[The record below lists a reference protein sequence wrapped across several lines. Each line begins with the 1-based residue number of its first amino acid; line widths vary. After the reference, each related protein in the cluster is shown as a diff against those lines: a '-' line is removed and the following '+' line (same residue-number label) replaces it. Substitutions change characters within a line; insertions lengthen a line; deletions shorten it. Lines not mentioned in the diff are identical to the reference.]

1 MADVSVD
8 GGEVEHQMLV
18 GSTGKFYCGDTSTG
32 RRCEHQMLDTGDRG
46 VTLVSHVFL
55 QGSPGL
61 LQGSLGSTWKYKT
74 FNVEEHFILG

>member
-1 MADVSVD
+1 
-8 GGEVEHQMLV
+8 MLV
-18 GSTGKFYCGDTSTG
+18 GSTVWSSIVEFYCGDTSTG

-61 LQGSLGSTWKYKT
+61 LQGITVEYKT